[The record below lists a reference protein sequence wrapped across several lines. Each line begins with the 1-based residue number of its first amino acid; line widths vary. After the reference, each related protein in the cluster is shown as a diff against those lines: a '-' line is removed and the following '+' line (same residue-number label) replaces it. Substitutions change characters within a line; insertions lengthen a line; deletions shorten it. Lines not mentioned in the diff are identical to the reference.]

1 MVSARP
7 PPCTWGIEPGT
18 ADLDE
23 IKRKRREEK
32 EKSEREEEEGELRD
46 KGMKYLLN
54 VIISNH
60 L

>member
-1 MVSARP
+1 M
-7 PPCTWGIEPGT
+7 WT
-18 ADLDE
+18 ADLNE
-23 IKRKRREEK
+23 IERKGTVRDKMKKKKKTWKGRRRTVGGK
-32 EKSEREEEEGELRD
+32 LRD

>member
-7 PPCTWGIEPGT
+7 PLTPSTWGIEPGT

-23 IKRKRREEK
+23 IKRKRRVKARRRRGGGAE
-32 EKSEREEEEGELRD
+32 RD